1 MSGNAPTVK
10 ELFKTGAHVGHLR
23 SKTDART
30 HKFVYVFKNRI
41 AVIDLDQTERQIQE
55 MLKYLNAKAKEGA
68 LILFSGTKM
77 QAKDKI
83 KEIATQLKM
92 PYVNQRW
99 PGGLITNF
107 SVVSKSIKKMVKTE
121 KDLAENKFEHLTK
134 NERLQIEKNLEKSKM
149 IFDGLR
155 DLERIPDVLFIVD
168 AKEEDIAILEAK
180 AKGIPVVALCDTNT
194 NPNKIDYP
202 IIINDDSKKSIDL
215 VLDIIAEEIAKNY
228 KARTVENVG
237 DKVDERVE
245 KALSEIKKEKSKA
258 VKKKAVKK

>member
-1 MSGNAPTVK
+1 MPDNIPTVK
-10 ELFKTGAHVGHLR
+10 ELFKAGAHVGHVR

-30 HKFVYVFKNRI
+30 HKFVYAFKNRI
-41 AVIDLDQTERQIQE
+41 AVINLDQTKQQISE
-55 MLKYLNAKAKEGA
+55 VAEYLNVKARDGA

-77 QAKDKI
+77 QAKDKV
-83 KEIATQLKM
+83 KEIATKLKM

-121 KDLAENKFEHLTK
+121 KGLAENKFEHLTK
-134 NERLQIEKNLEKSKM
+134 KERLHIEKNLEKSKK

-155 DLERIPDVLFIVD
+155 DLERIPDVLFVVD

-180 AKGIPVVALCDTNT
+180 VKGIPIVALCDTNA

-202 IIINDDSKKSIDL
+202 IIINDDSKKSINM
-215 VLDIIAEEIAKNY
+215 VLDVIAEGIVRNSKV
-228 KARTVENVG
+228 KPVEN
-237 DKVDERVE
+237 KVEQRVE
-245 KALSEIKKEKSKA
+245 KALSKTKEEKPKTA
-258 VKKKAVKK
+258 KRRTVKK